1 MSISPLRACL
11 VIIFILLAFIDGGTC
26 SFPNVEDTLD
36 LASDDFRLLHF
47 ARRTGTDKLAGDEDA
62 LSVSEID
69 VAMSKDKQRGKIEF
83 PNISSDCIKESS
95 QEKMWSKTNKIY
107 TDYSLGLNKDA
118 QKKFQSSFQQ
128 VWHILGE
135 FSLDQDAKR
144 KIYSIEEETQEL
156 FRIMGHFKE
165 ISTLLLGRENL
176 KQSTFKS
183 DPYSGILNLSDMLVH
198 HLAFSARYKS
208 MHDDTLK
215 QFLNHEDHLM
225 ITYNYFWGNFLQ
237 NNDLTSLC
245 LNQGLGHDLQKV
257 PFTKYMQDYFK
268 LLNEDTLIHLSRI
281 NLAMQMFK
289 VVRMGLTTDT
299 VFSRDFFSI
308 VREFVLVTSTN
319 SKELPFGIVANYN
332 GLASKILNLLFQ
344 LQEGKVITC
353 FETNMRYS
361 KILLDTLEFLKKNM
375 PNGSHWKFDD
385 LPFDTQV
392 KFSAIEEAFGYFS
405 TALKLVYSKYVQTIQ
420 FEALGSVETKYKPSI
435 LYLTQ
440 IYTKDEVS
448 NYTLKPYQR
457 HNKRSALIIEQ
468 ADSMLNKL
476 RKVEDS
482 DQRSFEQLV
491 ADKQTLKGILNKPI
505 ESSISDKYL
514 K

>member
-1 MSISPLRACL
+1 
-11 VIIFILLAFIDGGTC
+11 
-26 SFPNVEDTLD
+26 
-36 LASDDFRLLHF
+36 
-47 ARRTGTDKLAGDEDA
+47 
-62 LSVSEID
+62 
-69 VAMSKDKQRGKIEF
+69 
-83 PNISSDCIKESS
+83 
-95 QEKMWSKTNKIY
+95 MWSKTNKIY

-268 LLNEDTLIHLSRI
+268 CQS
-281 NLAMQMFK
+281 
-289 VVRMGLTTDT
+289 
-299 VFSRDFFSI
+299 S
-308 VREFVLVTSTN
+308 LVPIS
-319 SKELPFGIVANYN
+319 SHFPFI
-332 GLASKILNLLFQ
+332 
-344 LQEGKVITC
+344 
-353 FETNMRYS
+353 
-361 KILLDTLEFLKKNM
+361 KK
-375 PNGSHWKFDD
+375 S
-385 LPFDTQV
+385 
-392 KFSAIEEAFGYFS
+392 
-405 TALKLVYSKYVQTIQ
+405 
-420 FEALGSVETKYKPSI
+420 
-435 LYLTQ
+435 
-440 IYTKDEVS
+440 
-448 NYTLKPYQR
+448 
-457 HNKRSALIIEQ
+457 
-468 ADSMLNKL
+468 
-476 RKVEDS
+476 
-482 DQRSFEQLV
+482 
-491 ADKQTLKGILNKPI
+491 
-505 ESSISDKYL
+505 
-514 K
+514 